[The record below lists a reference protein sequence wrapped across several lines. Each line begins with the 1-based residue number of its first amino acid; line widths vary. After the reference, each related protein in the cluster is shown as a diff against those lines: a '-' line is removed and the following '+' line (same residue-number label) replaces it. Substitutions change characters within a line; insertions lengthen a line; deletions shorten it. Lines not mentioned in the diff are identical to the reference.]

1 MASSSKGRA
10 SARKRS
16 SAGKA
21 RVISTKRKDALP
33 RTGSVSAGRRKAV
46 VLPPIDA
53 LTEPLATAVAA
64 RKEKVGSLHQNERT
78 ATRKKA
84 TRAAGRASAKL
95 DELTAMEIAQALA
108 ALEPVMVTALEPVA
122 DTVAA
127 VERPATA
134 YEELAVTA
142 PEVSEVEALGLVET
156 ELDMN
161 AFALVEEVPPA
172 GAAEAPAL
180 IAPALEPAM
189 GTALEP
195 IADTVAAVE
204 RPATAYEEFAV
215 TALEATEVE
224 ELAAVESEL
233 EVDASAIL
241 EELIEAVTAQ
251 RIAVG
256 PPPIPEETRARPLA
270 RTTAQSLTPAP
281 HDEKRSRMP
290 AISRLLST
298 LSRWTG
304 VSGSK

>member
-1 MASSSKGRA
+1 M
-10 SARKRS
+10 
-16 SAGKA
+16 
-21 RVISTKRKDALP
+21 ISTKRKDALP

-64 RKEKVGSLHQNERT
+64 RKEKVGSLHQKERT

-241 EELIEAVTAQ
+241 EELIEAVTA
-251 RIAVG
+251 RGSPSGRPHSRGDA
-256 PPPIPEETRARPLA
+256 RAA
-270 RTTAQSLTPAP
+270 AGP
-281 HDEKRSRMP
+281 HDRAEPHACAARWKRFACRPSPVCSR
-290 AISRLLST
+290 R
-298 LSRWTG
+298 
-304 VSGSK
+304 